1 MRSVFAAAIACGA
14 AFAAPHHETLTFTEA
29 EFVADIASPAQADER
44 VSFSAALPWSNFDL
58 LEARLLDVS
67 DPTSPNYGEW
77 MGQEEVNALTAPPAA
92 SRARASAFLA
102 ASGADCVDLPHS
114 LACTAPVSAV
124 NALFSTTITAFAHT
138 ARGGKRVLRVHPDTP
153 YSFPDG
159 LRGSVEFVT
168 NLVDFPTVR
177 RKMGKTHSVKSAAV
191 DYSITPET
199 LVALYGTAK
208 G

>member
-1 MRSVFAAAIACGA
+1 MRSVLAAAALAGA
-14 AFAAPHHETLTFTEA
+14 VFAAPHHETLTFTES
-29 EFVADIASPAQADER
+29 EFVADTASPALPEER
-44 VSFSAALPWSNFDL
+44 VRFSAALPWSNFEL

-67 DPTSPNYGEW
+67 DPASPNYGEW
-77 MGQEEVNALTAPPAA
+77 MAQEEVNALTAPPAA
-92 SRARASAFLA
+92 ARARASAFLA
-102 ASGADCVDLPHS
+102 GAGAECVDMPHS

-138 ARGGKRVLRVHPDTP
+138 ARGGKRVLRVHPNTP
-153 YSFPDG
+153 YAFPEG

-177 RKMGKTHSVKSAAV
+177 RKMGSAHSVKGAAV